1 MQTNQRIKDIR
12 EMENLIKELN
22 QASDAYYNQDKE
34 LISNFVY
41 DQLYDRLVDLEKRYG
56 IILAG
61 SPTQNVGFPV
71 VSELKRNGTAGRRF
85 LWIKPKTALLLDRGS
100 AKETELCHGNW
111 MDLLS

>member
-41 DQLYDRLVDLEKRYG
+41 DQLYDRLVDLRKEIWNHSCWKPDAECG
-56 IILAG
+56 I
-61 SPTQNVGFPV
+61 SCSVRT
-71 VSELKRNGTAGRRF
+71 
-85 LWIKPKTALLLDRGS
+85 
-100 AKETELCHGNW
+100 
-111 MDLLS
+111 